1 MSDYNMDNIP
11 RTLEE
16 DLLLDLIETPISLY
30 VEGVDSSLDV
40 DAANYRLTSLYD
52 KIKAL
57 STLVYLKEST
67 ILSEKKSDAI
77 EGSIYY
83 NKESN
88 TIEYFDG
95 QAWKSNIFGSNVIL
109 DYNSIN
115 INNLSPSIDSNG
127 ISYASLSDIK
137 LNMDIDDNQVI
148 FIVVDGD
155 IIDNS
160 IYSIDPNDRKRII
173 FSFPLTIYNN
183 ISYYVMGA
191 ESSYSGSIPRY
202 EVVEYIADG
211 LNKIYPISNNKDF
224 IVTYKSSILVSI
236 DGIVVRESEY
246 SLSTDRNSII
256 LNTPAKAGSYVEI
269 RTQYGVV
276 TDFRTSITYVEQI
289 REAEA
294 DNQRTFQY
302 NGVCDAVK
310 VYWNGR
316 RLVSGKD
323 FDFNYVQ
330 KLVVMK
336 DEIVS
341 EIKKGDTV
349 IIEKELVPMSKEPMQ
364 GVMITERLTP
374 INNVI
379 ETSHTCNGIANIL
392 FIDTSGDTIQLTY
405 NDYYLNNNCI
415 TIINQ
420 SYTTNEIE
428 VTYLT
433 NSNIN
438 LQEIP
443 QIDDFDILS
452 TNKIWSAYKLNK
464 ELNSKAASS
473 GNLSQD
479 FNVRNLKVSNNISV
493 SGNIETSGHARI
505 NGDLESN
512 SIRVGSSNNPLLF
525 TDVASDSFNINQNAN
540 IRKNLTVYGDLRVE
554 GVQTGAM
561 LDQQQIADN
570 SIKLN
575 ANLTSTDT
583 PVQSES
589 GIIVNRGRNGE
600 ARLSFDETDQK
611 WKVFTTEY
619 GELKDISLGGHKH
632 TISDF
637 ESSGIPIYHSL
648 NSTTNTSDDFY
659 DNGDY
664 RNEIEKKLS
673 QSEPVKT
680 ISRLN
685 LKKSSIIAGELE
697 NDIQSNTI
705 LSLENYQG
713 LYDNS
718 GNIYTKE
725 DSFAVIEDGS
735 IISNSKGAF
744 KLPSGSSNKR
754 WENDSNFCN
763 IPSQNFT
770 TNLDSL
776 SGNKWQNA
784 EGLIRYNTDEKCVE
798 MKIDGSWVKF
808 YKPDVSQSKQYEM
821 SYSRGR
827 YIQDFSISDFV
838 ELSNESNIDTLG
850 MQQGDKV
857 LKINHNLN
865 SLYVRV
871 DIFDDKRTPF
881 PLLYKCVDEN
891 NVYIT
896 FPSNIVDLS
905 NSTNIQ
911 DWIEFLSTPL
921 HSTRTVE
928 GPGHNGK
935 VDTLKSLNI
944 NNKFVAFV
952 TAL

>member
-16 DLLLDLIETPISLY
+16 DLLLDLIETPITLY
-30 VEGVDSSLDV
+30 TEGVDSAIDV
-40 DAANYRLTSLYD
+40 DAANYRFNSLYD

-57 STLVYLKEST
+57 AALLYLKEST
-67 ILSEKKSDAI
+67 ILTERKEDAI
-77 EGSIYY
+77 RGSIFF
-83 NKESN
+83 NRDTN
-88 TIEYFDG
+88 NIEFFDG
-95 QAWKSNIFGSNVIL
+95 ETWNSNIFGKTNVLDSKSIDLSNLEVGT
-109 DYNSIN
+109 
-115 INNLSPSIDSNG
+115 DSNG
-127 ISYASLSDIK
+127 ISYSVVTDLH
-137 LNMDIDDNQVI
+137 LNMNMTEDQII

-155 IIDNS
+155 LIDKKFFYLDDSN
-160 IYSIDPNDRKRII
+160 KKKII
-173 FSFPLTIYNN
+173 FTSPITVYDN
-183 ISYYVMGA
+183 ISYYIVGS
-191 ESSYSGSIPRY
+191 ELSTSGSIPRY
-202 EVVEYIADG
+202 ETVEYTSDG
-211 LNKIYPISNNKDF
+211 INNVFPLSNNKDF
-224 IVTYKSSILVSI
+224 VVTYKSSILVSVN
-236 DGIVVRESEY
+236 GLVLRENEY
-246 SLSTDRNSII
+246 SLNSSRNGIIINNVPSIGSII
-256 LNTPAKAGSYVEI
+256 EI

-276 TDFRTSITYVEQI
+276 TDFRTSISYVEQI
-289 REAEA
+289 VEAEV
-294 DNQRTFQY
+294 DMQETFQY
-302 NGVCDAVK
+302 NGVCDAIK
-310 VYWNGR
+310 VYWNGL
-316 RLVSGKD
+316 RLLVGKD
-323 FDFNYVQ
+323 FEFNYVQ

-336 DEIVS
+336 KH
-341 EIKKGDTV
+341 IKDQIKIGDIV

-364 GVMITERLTP
+364 GMIVEEKMTTQNNYIETKYACNGIVDITLLDDLGNQTKL
-374 INNVI
+374 ISDDYFVNNNVI
-379 ETSHTCNGIANIL
+379 TFIKNIL
-392 FIDTSGDTIQLTY
+392 NTDTIY
-405 NDYYLNNNCI
+405 I
-415 TIINQ
+415 R
-420 SYTTNEIE
+420 
-428 VTYLT
+428 YLT
-433 NSNIN
+433 NSNISKDN
-438 LQEIP
+438 IIE
-443 QIDDFDILS
+443 IDDTDES
-452 TNKIWSAYKLNK
+452 REKVWSSQKTINMLND
-464 ELNSKAASS
+464 KANINGSIH
-473 GNLSQD
+473 QD
-479 FNVRNLKVSNNISV
+479 FKVKNLNIS
-493 SGNIETSGHARI
+493 
-505 NGDLESN
+505 SN
-512 SIRVGSSNNPLLF
+512 SIVSGSSDILGNLLVNGKIRTNGFIVGDEINPFLEVVEQSNTLQL
-525 TDVASDSFNINQNAN
+525 NQNMN

-589 GIIVNRGRNGE
+589 SIIVNRGRNGE

-905 NSTNIQ
+905 NSIDVH
-911 DWIEFLSTPL
+911 DWIDFLSASL

-935 VDTLKSLNI
+935 VDTLKSLNT